1 MKASQWISSPLD
13 RRFGG
18 ERTGAS
24 LIRKAW
30 ASSKPGL
37 FICFQSANQPFHGVG
52 KLVFEHWGRHL
63 GSGDLPCRLCRSELF
78 KEIKADGLRFGV
90 IHENELSASR
100 SAVLGLMALLE
111 QRQAD
116 MRNLSSSKSPLAM
129 RRAVFDEKRES
140 NSFFGMAS
148 IVLTSPFSFSSLSS
162 SIVTMVSLPT
172 SKVNRRAVR
181 LIRFGF

>member
-1 MKASQWISSPLD
+1 
-13 RRFGG
+13 
-18 ERTGAS
+18 
-24 LIRKAW
+24 
-30 ASSKPGL
+30 
-37 FICFQSANQPFHGVG
+37 
-52 KLVFEHWGRHL
+52 
-63 GSGDLPCRLCRSELF
+63 
-78 KEIKADGLRFGV
+78 
-90 IHENELSASR
+90 
-100 SAVLGLMALLE
+100 LGLMALLE

-148 IVLTSPFSFSSLSS
+148 IVLTSSFSFSSSSS